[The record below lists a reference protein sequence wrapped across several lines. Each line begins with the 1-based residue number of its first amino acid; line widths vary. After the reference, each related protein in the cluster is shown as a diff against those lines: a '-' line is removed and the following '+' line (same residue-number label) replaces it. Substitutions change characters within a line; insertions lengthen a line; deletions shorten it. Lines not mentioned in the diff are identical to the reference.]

1 MWFGKPGDPSVIP
14 PLLLAYGI
22 ATIGVEF
29 ATVFN
34 NAMMPTL
41 VPPDQIGRLSGTGWA
56 TGYIGGILSL
66 ILVLG
71 FLAANP
77 ETGRTLFGLMPLFG
91 LDPVTHQG
99 DRITGPLTG
108 IWFIV
113 FVLPMFLL
121 TPDYPAKRRIGEA
134 LREGLGELKQT
145 LGELPKQKSLAA
157 FLLANMIYT
166 DGLVSLF
173 AFGGIYAAG
182 TFGWHTIQIG
192 TFGIMLAIAG
202 TFGAWLGGKLD
213 DRLGPK
219 RVIAGSML
227 ILLFA
232 IVAILLVDKDSIL
245 FVKVAPPAPGGAL
258 FSGAAERA
266 YLVLG
271 CLIGAAGGPLQAA
284 SRTLLI
290 RLAPKDR
297 IAQYFGL
304 FALTGKVTSF
314 IGPLLIGVI
323 TAVTASQKAGMAVL
337 VVFFVAGLAL
347 LARVRDDDN
356 RMPGALPEARGL
368 TAVAPIERI
377 HGDRADGAR
386 HAGADLAVRLFLV
399 IAEEHVAMI
408 DLAVDGNDVDRT
420 DAAFAALAVRH
431 HLEAGLVERIQHRPV
446 FGNHDLPAGII
457 DPDPERLRRQ
467 QPAGAEGLVAQ
478 IGRRASG
485 RRPATPRRVEQAHRA
500 ADGRHAH
507 PAAATESPVEIDP
520 VAFVA
525 GVDDQAV
532 AEQFGQF
539 IEIGGVAP

>member
-1 MWFGKPGDPSVIP
+1 MDSSATGKTPSRDSAGYLGMAIIASVARIADMPSTYPPRSAVISWIFFDWAAQPYFTLITTFVFAPYFVSHVASDAASGQALWGFATAAAGLVIALMSPVLGAIADASGRRKPWIAFFGALLVIGSCLMWFGKPGDVGVIP

-22 ATIGVEF
+22 ATIGAEF

-56 TGYIGGILSL
+56 TGYVGGILSL

-71 FLAANP
+71 FLAADT
-77 ETGRTLFGLMPLFG
+77 ETGRTLFGFTPLFG
-91 LDPVTHQG
+91 LDPLTHQG

-108 IWFIV
+108 IWFVI

-121 TPDYPAKRRIGEA
+121 TPDYPAKLKMRA
-134 LREGLGELKQT
+134 AVREGMIELKQT
-145 LGELPKQKSLAA
+145 LAELPRQKSFAA

-182 TFGWHTIQIG
+182 TFGWNTIQIG
-192 TFGIMLAIAG
+192 TFGILLAIAG
-202 TFGAWLGGKLD
+202 TFGAWLGGKID
-213 DRLGPK
+213 DKLGPK
-219 RVIAGSML
+219 RVITASL
-227 ILLFA
+227 TILLLA
-232 IVAILLVDKDSIL
+232 IVSILLVDKDSIL
-245 FVKVAPPAPGGAL
+245 FVKVAAPPPVGAL

-290 RLAPKDR
+290 HMAPKHR

-337 VVFFVAGLAL
+337 VLFFVAGLAL
-347 LARVRDDDN
+347 LARVR
-356 RMPGALPEARGL
+356 E
-368 TAVAPIERI
+368 
-377 HGDRADGAR
+377 
-386 HAGADLAVRLFLV
+386 
-399 IAEEHVAMI
+399 
-408 DLAVDGNDVDRT
+408 
-420 DAAFAALAVRH
+420 
-431 HLEAGLVERIQHRPV
+431 
-446 FGNHDLPAGII
+446 
-457 DPDPERLRRQ
+457 
-467 QPAGAEGLVAQ
+467 
-478 IGRRASG
+478 
-485 RRPATPRRVEQAHRA
+485 
-500 ADGRHAH
+500 
-507 PAAATESPVEIDP
+507 
-520 VAFVA
+520 
-525 GVDDQAV
+525 
-532 AEQFGQF
+532 
-539 IEIGGVAP
+539 

>member
-1 MWFGKPGDPSVIP
+1 VIDKDISGMAATAVSDARIADMQPAYPPRAAVISWIFFDWAAQPYFTLITTFVFAPYFATHVASDPASGQALWGFATAAAGLMIALMSPVLGAIADASGRRKPWIAGFGALLVIGSGLMWFGKPGDASVIP
-14 PLLLAYGI
+14 PLLLAYAI

-34 NAMMPTL
+34 NAMMPSL
-41 VPPDQIGRLSGTGWA
+41 VPPDKIGRLSGTGWA
-56 TGYIGGILSL
+56 TGYVGGILSL

-71 FLAANP
+71 FLAADP
-77 ETGRTLFGLMPLFG
+77 DTGRTLFGFVPLFG
-91 LDPVTHQG
+91 LDPLTHQG

-108 IWFIV
+108 IWFVV

-121 TPDYPAKRRIGEA
+121 TPDYPAKRRLGEA
-134 LREGLGELKQT
+134 LREGLTDLRQT
-145 LGELPKQKSLAA
+145 LGELPKRKSLAA

-182 TFGWHTIQIG
+182 TFEWHTIQIG
-192 TFGIMLAIAG
+192 SFGILLAIAG

-213 DRLGPK
+213 DSLGPK

-227 ILLFA
+227 ILLCS

-245 FVKVAPPAPGGAL
+245 FVRVAPPARGDAL

-290 RLAPKDR
+290 RLAPQDR

-314 IGPLLIGVI
+314 VGPLLIGLI
-323 TAVTASQKAGMAVL
+323 TAVTESQKAGMAVL

-347 LARVRDDDN
+347 LARVR
-356 RMPGALPEARGL
+356 E
-368 TAVAPIERI
+368 
-377 HGDRADGAR
+377 
-386 HAGADLAVRLFLV
+386 
-399 IAEEHVAMI
+399 
-408 DLAVDGNDVDRT
+408 
-420 DAAFAALAVRH
+420 
-431 HLEAGLVERIQHRPV
+431 
-446 FGNHDLPAGII
+446 
-457 DPDPERLRRQ
+457 
-467 QPAGAEGLVAQ
+467 
-478 IGRRASG
+478 
-485 RRPATPRRVEQAHRA
+485 
-500 ADGRHAH
+500 
-507 PAAATESPVEIDP
+507 
-520 VAFVA
+520 
-525 GVDDQAV
+525 
-532 AEQFGQF
+532 
-539 IEIGGVAP
+539 

>member
-1 MWFGKPGDPSVIP
+1 MAVIASDARITDVQQSYPPRSAVISWIFFDWAAQPYFTLITTFIFAPYFATHVAADPASGQSLWGFATAAAGLVIALMSPVLGAIADASGRRKPWIAAFGALLVIGASLMWFGKPGDVSVIP
-14 PLLLAYGI
+14 ALLLAFGI

-41 VPPDQIGRLSGTGWA
+41 VPPDRIGRLSGTGWA
-56 TGYIGGILSL
+56 TGYVGGIISL

-71 FLAANP
+71 FLAADA
-77 ETGRTLFGLMPLFG
+77 ETGRTLFGFVPLFG
-91 LDPVTHQG
+91 LDPVSHQG

-108 IWFIV
+108 IWFII

-121 TPDYPAKRRIGEA
+121 TPDYPAKRKLRDA
-134 LREGLGELKQT
+134 LREGLTDLRQT
-145 LGELPKQKSLAA
+145 LAELPTRKSLAA

-182 TFGWHTIQIG
+182 TFGWDTIRIG
-192 TFGIMLAIAG
+192 TFGIILAIAG
-202 TFGAWLGGKLD
+202 TFGAWLGGRLD

-232 IVAILLVDKDSIL
+232 IVAILLVDKDSIA
-245 FVKVAPPAPGGAL
+245 FIAVAPPAPDGAL

-266 YLVLG
+266 YLLLG

-290 RLAPKDR
+290 HMAPKDR

-323 TAVTASQKAGMAVL
+323 TAVTESQKAGMAVL
-337 VVFFVAGLAL
+337 VLFFVAGLVL
-347 LARVRDDDN
+347 LARVRD
-356 RMPGALPEARGL
+356 
-368 TAVAPIERI
+368 
-377 HGDRADGAR
+377 
-386 HAGADLAVRLFLV
+386 
-399 IAEEHVAMI
+399 
-408 DLAVDGNDVDRT
+408 
-420 DAAFAALAVRH
+420 
-431 HLEAGLVERIQHRPV
+431 
-446 FGNHDLPAGII
+446 
-457 DPDPERLRRQ
+457 
-467 QPAGAEGLVAQ
+467 
-478 IGRRASG
+478 
-485 RRPATPRRVEQAHRA
+485 
-500 ADGRHAH
+500 
-507 PAAATESPVEIDP
+507 
-520 VAFVA
+520 
-525 GVDDQAV
+525 
-532 AEQFGQF
+532 
-539 IEIGGVAP
+539 